1 MSIHNTRNG
10 KRRSVSDLK
19 FLSTMKGK
27 LIIPN
32 MEFDKLPMSLED
44 AMNVMSDEDLT
55 FIASYNPPLFKQMCL
70 MLSLEKQLKVEGKS
84 LSNISD

>member
-1 MSIHNTRNG
+1 
-10 KRRSVSDLK
+10 
-19 FLSTMKGK
+19 
-27 LIIPN
+27 
-32 MEFDKLPMSLED
+32 MSLED

-84 LSNISD
+84 LSEASN

>member
-1 MSIHNTRNG
+1 
-10 KRRSVSDLK
+10 
-19 FLSTMKGK
+19 
-27 LIIPN
+27 

-84 LSNISD
+84 LSEASN

>member
-1 MSIHNTRNG
+1 M
-10 KRRSVSDLK
+10 
-19 FLSTMKGK
+19 MKVK

-84 LSNISD
+84 LSSISD